1 MNQINWARTRDILI
15 CIICVGVIFWA
26 SWTVLGQFV
35 EAIVILMI
43 AMAIAFL
50 LSPLVDFLVKYKVPR
65 LLATLF
71 VYIVVLGAIGGLSYE
86 LVFTLIQQATAFSD
100 TIYNFTLSLPKTFQD
115 TINFLKTQDHIPPDR
130 IDAVISQIQDQAYSF
145 AQTTASNAVTIVF
158 LLTNAFVNILLVLV
172 LSFYLTLDGKRIRDS
187 LISLSPKRFLQNVL
201 LFEDALNRVVGNYIR
216 GQLTLALIVGLFT
229 SMACVTTGLGDYAL
243 ICGVLAFLFETIPMV
258 GPALASITPI
268 ILSLLLPGP
277 FPRTFEIIA
286 WFVVIQMLESN
297 ILGPRI
303 VGHAVGLHPV
313 AAILSLLVGA
323 KLFGVFGALLATPVV
338 AALWVVLASIYR
350 SARGES
356 ADQILARKR
365 APWTLRRP
373 KGRGSGGGGHD
384 PSDEERSISQPLDG
398 DGTDE
403 DETGDGT
410 LPIEL
415 EEQKYPPLKQPVAQR
430 VKRPSRGDDVE
441 ETVPEG
447 DDD

>member
-15 CIICVGVIFWA
+15 CIICVGIIFWA

-65 LLATLF
+65 VVATLF
-71 VYIVVLGAIGGLSYE
+71 VYILVLGAIGGLSYE
-86 LVFTLIQQATAFSD
+86 LVFTLIQQANAFSD
-100 TIYNFTLSLPKTFQD
+100 TIYTFTLTLPKTFQD
-115 TINFLKTQDHIPPDR
+115 TITFLQTQGHISPDR

-145 AQTTASNAVTIVF
+145 AQATASNAVGLVF
-158 LLTNAFVNILLVLV
+158 LLTNAFVNILLVVV

-187 LISLSPKRFLQNVL
+187 LISLSPKRFLPNVL

-229 SMACVTTGLGDYAL
+229 GMACVTTGLGDYAL

-258 GPALASITPI
+258 GPSLASITPI
-268 ILSLLLPGP
+268 VLSLLLPIP
-277 FPRTFEIIA
+277 FPRTFEIVA

-373 KGRGSGGGGHD
+373 KGRSSGGSGQD
-384 PSDEERSISQPLDG
+384 PSDNERSNSQSLDS
-398 DGTDE
+398 DSSDE
-403 DETGDGT
+403 DGT
-410 LPIEL
+410 LEIAP
-415 EEQKYPPLKQPVAQR
+415 EEEKYPLLKQPVAQR
-430 VKRPSRGDDVE
+430 VKRPSQGADVE
-441 ETVPEG
+441 ETMPG
-447 DDD
+447 RDDV

>member
-1 MNQINWARTRDILI
+1 MNQINWSRTRDILI
-15 CIICVGVIFWA
+15 CIICVGVVFWA

-35 EAIVILMI
+35 EAIVILLI
-43 AMAIAFL
+43 SMAIAFL
-50 LSPLVDFLVKYKVPR
+50 LSPLVDFLVKYKIPR
-65 LLATLF
+65 VLATLL
-71 VYIVVLGAIGGLSYE
+71 VYILMLGAIGGLSYE
-86 LVFTLIQQATAFSD
+86 LVFTLIQQAQAFSD
-100 TIYNFTLSLPKTFQD
+100 TIITFASALPQTLQNTITFL
-115 TINFLKTQDHIPPDR
+115 TTQGHIPADR
-130 IDAVISQIQDQAYSF
+130 IDAAISQVQDQAYTF
-145 AQTTASNAVTIVF
+145 AQTTASNAVGMVF

-172 LSFYLTLDGKRIRDS
+172 LSFYLTLDGKHIRDS
-187 LISLSPKRFLQNVL
+187 MISLAPKRFLPNVL

-229 SMACVTTGLGDYAL
+229 SMACLTTGLGNYAL

-258 GPALASITPI
+258 GPALASITPVV
-268 ILSLLLPGP
+268 LSLLLPDP
-277 FPRTFEIIA
+277 FPRTFEIVA

-338 AALWVVLASIYR
+338 AALWVVIASIYR

-373 KGRGSGGGGHD
+373 KGRTVGGSSGQD
-384 PSDEERSISQPLDG
+384 PSDNERSISQSLDG
-398 DGTDE
+398 DGSTE
-403 DETGDGT
+403 Q
-410 LPIEL
+410 
-415 EEQKYPPLKQPVAQR
+415 EEKYPALRQPVAQR
-430 VKRPSRGDDVE
+430 VKRPSQGADIDEVVPGSDE
-441 ETVPEG
+441 E
-447 DDD
+447 